1 MSAALANALVAA
13 VVLTLCFASAL
24 WTASDY
30 RRRLKALRRNAYLR
44 TEKGH
49 LRRYAEC
56 SDAVQARAE
65 V

>member
-1 MSAALANALVAA
+1 MDSIASALVAA
-13 VVLTLCFASAL
+13 FMLLACFASAM
-24 WTASDY
+24 WTANNY
-30 RRRLKALRRNAYLR
+30 RRRLTALRRNAYLR

-65 V
+65 L